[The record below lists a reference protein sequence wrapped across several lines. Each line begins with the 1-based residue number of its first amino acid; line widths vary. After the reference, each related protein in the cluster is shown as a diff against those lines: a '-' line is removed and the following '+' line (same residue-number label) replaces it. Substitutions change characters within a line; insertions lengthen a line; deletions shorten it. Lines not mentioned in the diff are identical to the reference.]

1 MSYLELFREENNAV
15 LERLE
20 LSFDRISEI
29 KNENSV
35 DEPFLDYFKSV
46 VTFIE
51 IIESLINEIKIG
63 DFEKKSII
71 ELKELNN
78 KLYEDIHS
86 VNYEQSYANP
96 KYAVD
101 KLGFEYGQLLSF
113 LYVEIRGIIG
123 AAFEYRLEP
132 ITVSLELFIEIYNMF
147 ECIEDLTYK
156 AVKDSI
162 YWYASDYCDV
172 FVSHRVR
179 EMVDT
184 SLDFAKKIVIDSD
197 LNNLSYLYKYGEY
210 VSESDYKLAEFM
222 NTLPEAKVKLMADT
236 YVEGYR
242 KGFELEGIDLTKKES
257 VAIRF
262 PIGMER
268 MVAIAIKSFENLGLK
283 PVIYRHALNAVNK
296 SARGRI
302 GYSGSSANR
311 QYDYDHRFD
320 NALYT
325 DKEFIDRKLG
335 VYKSTFEIYKEQ
347 ANKHAGPAVIES
359 FGAVKFDAVNYKE
372 ALSLTE
378 KQRKL
383 EISYAN
389 EAGRITNTYIPGD
402 ERSFT
407 IIAFPVP
414 EIGENFAEIFEE
426 IIHINTLDYKLYENI
441 QQTIIDTLDKAE
453 YIRIL
458 GKGENKTDI
467 KVYLQEIKNPE
478 KETKFENCVADVNIP
493 LGEVFTSPK
502 LKGTNGKLFVS
513 GVYLEGTFF
522 KNLCIEFKD
531 GMISDYSCENFDSE
545 EENRKLIEANILFQ
559 HDTLPLGE
567 FAIGTNTTAYAVA
580 VKYDIFDKL
589 PILIAEKMG
598 PHFAVGDTCYTW
610 SEDTAIYNPN
620 GKEIIAKENEVSA
633 LRKED
638 ISKAYMNC
646 HTDITIPYHE
656 LGNIIAIT
664 SSGEE
669 LPIISE
675 GKFVLKGTEELN
687 YPLNNI

>member
-1 MSYLELFREENNAV
+1 MSYLELFKEENNLV
-15 LERLE
+15 LERLR

-35 DEPFLDYFKSV
+35 EEPFLDYFKSV

-51 IIESLINEIKIG
+51 IIEVIINEIKSG
-63 DFEKKSII
+63 DFEKKSIT

-78 KLYEDIHS
+78 KLYEDIYL
-86 VNYEQSYANP
+86 VNYEKSYSNP

-113 LYVEIRGIIG
+113 LYVEIRGVIG

-132 ITVSLELFIEIYNMF
+132 IAVSLELFIEIYNMF

-156 AVKDSI
+156 AVKDTI

-184 SLDFAKKIVIDSD
+184 ALDFAEKIVVDSD
-197 LNNLSYLYKYGEY
+197 LSDLSYLYKYGEY
-210 VSESDYKLAEFM
+210 ISESDYKLAEFM

-268 MVAIAIKSFENLGLK
+268 MVAIAIKSFKNLGLK

-320 NALYT
+320 HALYT

-383 EISYAN
+383 EIAYAN

-426 IIHINTLDYKLYENI
+426 IIHINTLDYELYENI

-453 YIRIL
+453 YVRIL
-458 GKGENKTDI
+458 GRDGNKTDI

-502 LKGTNGKLFVS
+502 LNGTNGKLFVS

-531 GMISDYSCENFDSE
+531 GMIADYSCENFDSE

-610 SEDTAIYNPN
+610 SEDTTIYNPN

-656 LGNIIAIT
+656 LGEIIAVT
-664 SSGEE
+664 SSGDE
-669 LPIISE
+669 LHIISK